1 MGPQEHW
8 EMPRIQGCACVCV
21 RVHTRVCLQL
31 TVSLYFFLL
40 SLCPVF
46 LCVCLSSSLSIHASA
61 FLGPPGL
68 SNFPFAALTFPLISL
83 LSPPSL
89 PAPRSPSYSSHNH
102 WVTLLHLRPSFLFLL
117 SSFPVPSLC
126 LAFISLYSISL
137 FSPSSRP
144 PFLFSSAA
152 PPHLSSSTPT
162 ASSSHICH
170 LLLFVKAG
178 SVLGGWWITHIGG
191 LNQIKLQLN
200 YTNKPIK
207 RHSKSNFHSIPHI
220 YCESCFSIILP
231 SLVPS
236 LDLSLFFSLSLLPL
250 SSPPPDPFSLP
261 LRQAFTHPAAH
272 PASPTWE
279 SKYVLGS

>member
-1 MGPQEHW
+1 
-8 EMPRIQGCACVCV
+8 MPRIQGCACVCV

-117 SSFPVPSLC
+117 SSFPIPSLC

-152 PPHLSSSTPT
+152 PPSPFIIHP
-162 ASSSHICH
+162 HR
-170 LLLFVKAG
+170 LLLSHLPFVAVCK
-178 SVLGGWWITHIGG
+178 GWQCPWWVVDHTHRRSES
-191 LNQIKLQLN
+191 NQTATEL
-200 YTNKPIK
+200 
-207 RHSKSNFHSIPHI
+207 H
-220 YCESCFSIILP
+220 
-231 SLVPS
+231 
-236 LDLSLFFSLSLLPL
+236 
-250 SSPPPDPFSLP
+250 
-261 LRQAFTHPAAH
+261 
-272 PASPTWE
+272 
-279 SKYVLGS
+279 